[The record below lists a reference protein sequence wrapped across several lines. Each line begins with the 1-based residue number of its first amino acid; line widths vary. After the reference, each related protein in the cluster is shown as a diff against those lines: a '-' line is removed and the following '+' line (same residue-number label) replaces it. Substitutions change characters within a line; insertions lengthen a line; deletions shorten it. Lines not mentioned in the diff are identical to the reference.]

1 MGRKSGIPKS
11 EALFREEIA
20 RVLSRVI
27 GEERGAQARAA
38 KRLGISRQAMS
49 LYLAKKATPSSAIL
63 GRACALWPPLS
74 FRVDEITMDSSSFRS
89 PDPESPS
96 PVQMSLFDAISVV
109 DNRQLEVQ
117 VLKKGVDSID
127 LKVSIDFRNTR
138 LRA

>member
-1 MGRKSGIPKS
+1 MGRKSGIQKS